1 MFAKAKTKIDEKL
14 RIKLNLSRIDIVL
27 LVFVLIL
34 GLLSVWSYFKL
45 DQQVFSL
52 LCQKP
57 VNWHK
62 NFWVKAFTY
71 LGSAWLPIWLLLI
84 SYLLTGKQRPVLITL
99 LALIIVGLMVNPLKV
114 AVRRPRPSEI
124 IRARSGQEEKLD
136 LTRHLS
142 FPSGDAAVAFAVA
155 TVIASFVT
163 WPLACLLLAA
173 STTIALLRVTA
184 MTHYPSDVFAGAAI
198 GIFAGWL
205 ALQIERRWLPLERTR
220 FKLNRRLAILGIII
234 IPLFF
239 GLFEGIRKLLIFLKI
254 YGLLAVCILL
264 YTKTRE
270 NLVTIYAKINLA
282 DSYRFD
288 RILNWIR
295 KRRTL
300 ALKIAFPII
309 IAENIIDKEK
319 PHELLPLHD
328 EVSALAIIALMLV
341 LAGAFLRF
349 WAKGHLKK
357 GDLCTTGPYA
367 FVRHPLYLGSLLV
380 IAGVLV
386 QLNDRLFNLGVMIPL
401 VIVFYGAA
409 IIYEERSLEKR
420 FGRQWQLYK
429 AKTPAI
435 IPSLQNWP
443 IRRYIGKWSWK
454 AYLATGELRMT
465 LVLLS
470 LPFLIEMMEDFVFE
484 GMLGI

>member
-1 MFAKAKTKIDEKL
+1 LFAKVKT
-14 RIKLNLSRIDIVL
+14 KLNLSRIDIVFW
-27 LVFVLIL
+27 VFVLIL
-34 GLLSVWSYFKL
+34 SLLSVWSYFKM

-57 VNWHK
+57 INWHK

-71 LGSAWLPIWLLLI
+71 LGSAWLPTWLLLI

-99 LALIIVGLMVNPLKV
+99 LALIVVGLMVNPLKF
-114 AVRRPRPSEI
+114 AVGRPRPSEV
-124 IRARSGQEEKLD
+124 IRAQSGQEEKLG
-136 LTRHLS
+136 LVRHLS

-163 WPLACLLLAA
+163 WPLVCLLLAA
-173 STTIALLRVTA
+173 STGIALLRVTA
-184 MTHYPSDVFAGAAI
+184 MAHYLSDVLAGAAI
-198 GIFAGWL
+198 GGFAGWL
-205 ALQIERRWLPLERTR
+205 ALQIDRRLSLERTR

-234 IPLFF
+234 IPLLF
-239 GLFEGIRKLLIFLKI
+239 GLFEGIRKLLISLKT
-254 YGLLAVCILL
+254 YGLLAACIFL
-264 YTKTRE
+264 
-270 NLVTIYAKINLA
+270 YAKANETFDKIFAIINSA
-282 DSYRFD
+282 DSQCFD

-309 IAENIIDKEK
+309 IAENIIDGEK
-319 PHELLPLHD
+319 PHELGFPD
-328 EVSALAIIALMLV
+328 ISALAIIALILI
-341 LAGAFLRF
+341 LAGALIRF
-349 WAKGHLKK
+349 WARGHFVKGQL
-357 GDLCTTGPYA
+357 LTTGPYA
-367 FVRHPLYLGSLLV
+367 IVRHPLYLGSLLV

-386 QLNDRLFNLGVMIPL
+386 QLNDRFFNLGIIVPL

-409 IIYEERSLEKR
+409 IIFEERSLEKR

-443 IRRYIGKWSWK
+443 VRRYIQKWDWRV
-454 AYLATGELRMT
+454 YLTTGELWAT
-465 LVLLS
+465 LVLVS
-470 LPFLIEMMEDFVFE
+470 LPFLIEMIEDFVFE